1 MLPSPAPG
9 RLATPPRTVSPRLAA
24 QLLLSGIN
32 SQIGWL
38 LFGFG
43 SIFFWGF
50 AAHADLSGW
59 RFRPGAI
66 AYVSG
71 QSLNCTDT
79 HYSVGGS
86 ENSRGTPVYANRYSY
101 VVGHQSFEAVS
112 YATGDCRAGGP
123 VEIEYLLADPASSR
137 ISGMRRDFL
146 GPWAL
151 LVAIL
156 PGAGLAWVIA
166 GLVKGRRAVRLLREG
181 MATTARLTE
190 KVPTNSTVN
199 SRRVYRMT
207 FEYAGPMGAAEQ
219 LTIRTSLPERLE
231 NDEHQLVLCDPLDGR
246 TAVLFNNLPG
256 PPAFDPTGQPV
267 ATGRRAFL
275 FLPLL
280 TVAGNA
286 WFILRHWK

>member
-1 MLPSPAPG
+1 MLPSLAPG
-9 RLATPPRTVSPRLAA
+9 RLATPPRAVSPRLAA
-24 QLLLSGIN
+24 QLLLSGMN

-71 QSLNCTDT
+71 QSLDCTDT

-86 ENSRGTPVYANRYSY
+86 DHSRGTPVYANRYSY

-123 VEIEYLLADPASSR
+123 VDVEYLLVNPGYSR

-166 GLVKGRRAVRLLREG
+166 GLVKGRRALRLLREG
-181 MATTARLTE
+181 MATTARLSESALT
-190 KVPTNSTVN
+190 SATVN
-199 SRRVYRMT
+199 NRVVYRMT
-207 FEYAGPMGAAEQ
+207 FEYAGPMGATEQ
-219 LTIRTSLPERLE
+219 LTVRTNLPGHLE
-231 NDEHQLVLCDPLDGR
+231 GPQLVLCDPLDGR
-246 TAVLFNNLPG
+246 IAVLFNNLPG
-256 PPAFDPTGQPV
+256 PPTLDPTGQPV
-267 ATGRRAFL
+267 PTGRRAFL
-275 FLPLL
+275 FIPLL